1 VDWIEKTGRT
11 VEEAVE
17 SALRE
22 LDLGRDQ
29 VEVEVVEEPQKGL
42 FGLLGA
48 REAKVRVRPAQ
59 RKARFAAEFLEQLT
73 KAMGLQVDI
82 SWSESD
88 GYVRVSLQG
97 ENLGLLIGRRGQTLD
112 ALQFLVNVAA
122 ARVSAERKKVLLD
135 VAGYRERREDTLR
148 RLALRLG
155 EKVKRTGRKVV
166 LEPMNAHER
175 KIIHLTLQGVDGVT
189 TRSEGRDPYRKV
201 VISATS
207 EA

>member
-1 VDWIEKTGRT
+1 MDWIEKTGRT